1 MLFLLTVS
9 FVQRVTRASLENSF
23 HDTGFLCET
32 HIFRPAFMVLLG
44 NGLLALKAEIFIQF
58 LIFSFTDHTEFLG
71 VCHVQ
76 PVSLHPPRRYQ
87 EQSEGSFIEGGSH
100 TMSKRLPLDTLF
112 FWADRTRQSCRTLS
126 MKSAAPFKY
135 LKTAQR
141 IP

>member
-1 MLFLLTVS
+1 MPFLLTVS
-9 FVQRVTRASLENSF
+9 FVRRVTRASLENSF

-32 HIFRPAFMVLLG
+32 HMFRPAFMVLLG
-44 NGLLALKAEIFIQF
+44 NGLLALKAEILIQF

-76 PVSLHPPRRYQ
+76 PVTLHPPRRYQ

-112 FWADRTRQSCRTLS
+112 WFDRTRQSSRTLS